1 MEGFSDLK
9 DKDKAD
15 LAARVAAWVARKAA
29 LDANYKPKKRKRQ
42 DLASGNWI
50 EPDEEAVDLLVAMAS
65 QPPVGETVERPAAA
79 SSVGPAPPEI
89 AP

>member
-1 MEGFSDLK
+1 MEVD
-9 DKDKAD
+9 
-15 LAARVAAWVARKAA
+15 AAIQDEHAVNLISTQVARKAA

-65 QPPVGETVERPAAA
+65 RPSPVVETVERPAAA